1 MKKSFLIVTLLFPIL
16 CCSQIWVNMNKQSIK
31 MEFDLIK
38 KDNTAINLNISET
51 DSTLLIEKTTSLT
64 SRIDYSFQ
72 FDKNGLCKS
81 VKTIYDC
88 TPCYTKGLA
97 VLLKI
102 EKYNWKKINENQ
114 YVSNFE
120 ENLMI
125 ELPTDNDTNSIHL
138 IRMEW
143 TKVLYDLLTNN

>member
-1 MKKSFLIVTLLFPIL
+1 MKKGLLIIAMLFPVL
-16 CCSQIWVNMNKQSIK
+16 CFSQIWINMNKASIK
-31 MEFDLIK
+31 KEFNLLK
-38 KDNTAINLNISET
+38 KDNAAIHLKMS
-51 DSTLLIEKTTSLT
+51 DSDNTLLIEKTISKTN
-64 SRIDYSFQ
+64 RVDYSFQ

-81 VKTIYDC
+81 AKSTFDC
-88 TPCYTKGLA
+88 IPCYTKELT
-97 VLLKI
+97 VILNV

-114 YVSNFE
+114 YVSKFD

-125 ELPTDNDTNSIHL
+125 ELPTDNATNSIHL